1 MGSLI
6 EVVLN
11 TQSKLI
17 VSSGAIF
24 GLDEHFYGSYR
35 EHVFLQH
42 PKVPKGIKK
51 SQSSIIDVQQLL
63 TSAGSDVVDTGSVNN
78 TSSGSTNSNVNEN
91 VTLHYDSG
99 NVLELTEKFRKFE
112 AHSVIRLSN
121 LRFLDL
127 TLDRKFEDLLNS
139 TIAEVKYRPKN

>member
-1 MGSLI
+1 M
-6 EVVLN
+6 
-11 TQSKLI
+11 I

-42 PKVPKGIKK
+42 PKVPKSVKQ

-63 TSAGSDVVDTGSVNN
+63 TSAGSKVNTGSVNN
-78 TSSGSTNSNVNEN
+78 VTSGSTNSNVNGN

-99 NVLELTEKFRKFE
+99 NVSELTEKFRKFE
-112 AHSVIRLSN
+112 AHSVIHLSN
-121 LRFLDL
+121 LKFLDL
-127 TLDRKFEDLLNS
+127 ILDRKFEDLLNS
-139 TIAEVKYRPKN
+139 TIAEVKYRPKNK

>member
-1 MGSLI
+1 MGALI
-6 EVVLN
+6 EVALN
-11 TQSKLI
+11 TQSQLI

-42 PKVPKGIKK
+42 PKVPKSVKQ

-63 TSAGSDVVDTGSVNN
+63 TSAGSDVNTGSVNS
-78 TSSGSTNSNVNEN
+78 TSSGSTNSNVNGN

-99 NVLELTEKFRKFE
+99 NVSELTEKFRKFE
-112 AHSVIRLSN
+112 AHSVIHLSN